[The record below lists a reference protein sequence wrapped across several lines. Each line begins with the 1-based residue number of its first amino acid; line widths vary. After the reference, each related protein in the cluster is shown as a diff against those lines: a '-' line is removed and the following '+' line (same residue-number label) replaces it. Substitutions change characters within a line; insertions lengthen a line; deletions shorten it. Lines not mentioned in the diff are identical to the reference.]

1 VGKAPSTEEALL
13 AIRRIRDDPDGFDLK
28 RGLAPF
34 LKHKS
39 NHVIAAA
46 ADTAGRLELGSFCPE
61 LVDAFLD
68 LMTKPAARDQG
79 CKALIAIAKALATM
93 DQPAPQ
99 VYFAGIRHVQKEGSF
114 GPPVDAAAPL
124 RGLCAQGLVR
134 MRHPDALLEC
144 VTLLADSEI
153 AARAGAVRALGES
166 GQSEGMLLLRLKALL
181 GDDEEI
187 MGECF
192 AALLRLA
199 PAPSLDFVAGF
210 LTASSDEVA
219 ERASLALGESRIP
232 AAFGLLRDAWERT
245 ARPELRRT
253 LLLALAMLRQ
263 DEALE
268 FLMTRL
274 EEDTE
279 RVASDALAALV
290 LYARDD
296 AVRERI
302 GAVITKRKS
311 AGLRAAFEKQFGA
324 GYIPLPKDVDAS

>member
-1 VGKAPSTEEALL
+1 MGKAPSTEEALL
-13 AIRRIRDDPDGFDLK
+13 AIRKIRDDPDGFDLK
-28 RGLAPF
+28 RDLAPF

-39 NHVIAAA
+39 NHVIGAA
-46 ADTAGRLELGSFCPE
+46 ADTVARLELGSFCPE
-61 LVDAFLD
+61 LVDAFLG
-68 LMTKPAARDQG
+68 LMKKPDTRDQG

-134 MRHPDALLEC
+134 MSHPNALLEC
-144 VTLLADSEI
+144 VTLLADPEI

-192 AALLRLA
+192 AALLRLS
-199 PAPSLDFVAGF
+199 PAPSLGFVAYF
-210 LTASSDEVA
+210 LHSSSDEVA
-219 ERASLALGESRIP
+219 ERAALALGESRIP
-232 AAFGLLRDAWERT
+232 AAFGRLREAWERT
-245 ARPELRRT
+245 ARLSLRRT
-253 LLLALAMLRQ
+253 LLLALAMLRK

-268 FLMTRL
+268 FLMARL

-279 RVASDALAALV
+279 RGASDALAALV

-296 AVRERI
+296 LVRDRI
-302 GAVITKRKS
+302 DKVLAKRKS
-311 AGLRAAFEKQFGA
+311 AALRAVFEKDFERGR
-324 GYIPLPKDVDAS
+324 

>member
-13 AIRRIRDDPDGFDLK
+13 AIRKIRDDPDGFDLK
-28 RGLAPF
+28 RDLAPF
-34 LKHKS
+34 FKHKS
-39 NHVIAAA
+39 NHVVAAA
-46 ADTAGRLELGSFCPE
+46 ADTVGRLELGSFCPE

-68 LMTKPAARDQG
+68 LMTKPATRDQG

-99 VYFAGIRHVQKEGSF
+99 VYFAGIRHIQKEGSF
-114 GPPVDAAAPL
+114 GPPVDVAAPL

-144 VTLLADSEI
+144 VTLLADPEI
-153 AARAGAVRALGES
+153 AARTGAVRALGES

-199 PAPSLDFVAGF
+199 PAPSLQFVAGF

-219 ERASLALGESRIP
+219 ERAALALGESRIP
-232 AAFGLLRDAWERT
+232 AAFGLLRDAWEQT
-245 ARPELRRT
+245 ARPSLRRT
-253 LLLALAMLRQ
+253 LLLALAMLRK

-279 RVASDALAALV
+279 RVASDVLAALV
-290 LYARDD
+290 LYARDE
-296 AVRERI
+296 AVRDRI
-302 GAVITKRKS
+302 GKVIAARKS
-311 AGLRAAFEKQFGA
+311 AALRAAFEKQFEA
-324 GYIPLPKDVDAS
+324 GVR

>member
-1 VGKAPSTEEALL
+1 MGKAPSTEDALL
-13 AIRRIRDDPDGFDLK
+13 AIRKIRDAPDGFDLK
-28 RGLAPF
+28 RELAPF
-34 LKHKS
+34 LNHKS

-46 ADTAGRLELGSFCPE
+46 ADTAGRFELGSFCPE
-61 LVDAFLD
+61 LVEAFLE
-68 LMTKPAARDQG
+68 LMKKPAARDPG

-93 DQPAPQ
+93 DEPAPQ

-114 GPPVDAAAPL
+114 GPPVDAAAAL

-134 MRHPDALLEC
+134 MTHPDALLEC
-144 VTLLADSEI
+144 VTLLADPEI

-199 PAPSLDFVAGF
+199 PAPSLEFVAGF
-210 LTASSDEVA
+210 LDSSSDEVG
-219 ERASLALGESRIP
+219 ERAALALGESRIP
-232 AAFGLLRDAWERT
+232 AAFGRLREAWEAT

-253 LLLALAMLRQ
+253 LLLALAMLRK

-274 EEDTE
+274 EEDAE
-279 RVASDALAALV
+279 RGAADALAALV

-296 AVRERI
+296 SVRERI
-302 GAVITKRKS
+302 GKVLVKRKS
-311 AGLRAAFEKQFGA
+311 ERLQAVFEKQFEG
-324 GYIPLPKDVDAS
+324 GR

>member
-1 VGKAPSTEEALL
+1 MGKAPSTEEALL
-13 AIRRIRDDPDGFDLK
+13 AIRQIRDAPDGFDLK
-28 RGLAPF
+28 RDLAPF
-34 LKHKS
+34 LNHKS

-46 ADTAGRLELGSFCPE
+46 ADTAGRFELGSFCPE
-61 LVDAFLD
+61 LVEAFLE
-68 LMTKPAARDQG
+68 LMKKPAARDPG

-114 GPPVDAAAPL
+114 GPPVDAAAAL

-134 MRHPDALLEC
+134 MTHPDALLEC
-144 VTLLADSEI
+144 VTLLADPEI

-199 PAPSLDFVAGF
+199 PAPSLEFVAGF
-210 LTASSDEVA
+210 LDSSSDEVG
-219 ERASLALGESRIP
+219 ERAALALGESRIP
-232 AAFGLLRDAWERT
+232 AAFGRLREAWEAT
-245 ARPELRRT
+245 ARPELRRM
-253 LLLALAMLRQ
+253 LLLALAMLRK

-274 EEDTE
+274 EEDAE
-279 RVASDALAALV
+279 RGAADALAALV

-296 AVRERI
+296 SVRERI
-302 GAVITKRKS
+302 GKVLVKRKS
-311 AGLRAAFEKQFGA
+311 QRLQAVFEKQFEG
-324 GYIPLPKDVDAS
+324 GR